1 MGRWTRLVA
10 LFGAVLLVSSGC
22 DWLQWGGGPTH
33 RGTIYEPVISKSN
46 VATMVPSTMASIVST
61 SPAVTSV
68 GLVFVEADGVL
79 SALDA
84 KSSAVVWSAALP
96 AGSTVGG
103 APAIHQ
109 G

>member
-46 VATMVPSTMASIVST
+46 VATLVPCGPGRGRPSRASKT
-61 SPAVTSV
+61 
-68 GLVFVEADGVL
+68 
-79 SALDA
+79 
-84 KSSAVVWSAALP
+84 
-96 AGSTVGG
+96 
-103 APAIHQ
+103 
-109 G
+109 